1 MVLLVRRGT
10 MGEMK
15 SELLPH
21 VDQDNN
27 LLGLVDRTEAY
38 TKGLPHRSVHA
49 LIRNSAGQYL
59 LQQRSHDKPTWPDKW
74 DLSAGETLRG
84 TETFLAGLRR
94 GVEEELGIT
103 LNEEPEILHDRYYC
117 EYEWPPYKVYGIIT
131 LFRFEYDGQVALT
144 DGEVQATR
152 WASPSEITQLIE
164 TQPENCTPWLLADWK
179 WCVGEGKV

>member
-1 MVLLVRRGT
+1 MEI
-10 MGEMK
+10 MQ

-59 LQQRSHDKPTWPDKW
+59 LQQRSHDKATWPDKW

-103 LNEEPEILHDRYYC
+103 LNEEPEVLRDRYYC
-117 EYEWPPYKVYGIIT
+117 EYEWSPYKVYGIIT
-131 LFRFEYDGQVALT
+131 LFRFAYDGQIVLT

-152 WASPSEITQLIE
+152 WATPAEITQLIE
-164 TQPENCTPWLLADWK
+164 TQPESCTPWLLADWQ